1 MLTDYVEMRGKSE
14 GLNKF
19 MQEKHLGSK
28 TEIPTG
34 WSKFSKLC
42 KDGYLQ
48 LKKILAFKK

>member
-34 WSKFSKLC
+34 WSKFFKFIKNS
-42 KDGYLQ
+42 YLK
-48 LKKILAFKK
+48 LKKSLASK